1 MKDAILEK
9 LLAAKKYADVCPD
22 TLKRVAGECAQKY
35 KKQKDAEKAAKEEL
49 HGITGA
55 FMDAALIKQARQLL
69 EAGDIEG
76 ALKLHSST
84 RERMPLPEFYDDLFS
99 RTGRPASVLD
109 IACGLNPIFLG
120 SIGIKT
126 TGIDIGGAQINLI
139 NEWAAMSGAPV
150 ECHVGDAL
158 CEDFIPEGEWE
169 LALIMKLLPVLE
181 TQKKGSAKK
190 LLESLNVKNVAVTF
204 PTRTLGG
211 RKVGME
217 QHYTEWFEGIIPKCF
232 TVKERYICNYELVY
246 ILERIN

>member
-9 LLAAKKYADVCPD
+9 LLSAKKYADVCPD
-22 TLKRVAGECAQKY
+22 TLKRVADECAQKY
-35 KKQKDAEKAAKEEL
+35 KKLKDAEKAAKEEL

-69 EAGDIEG
+69 EDGDIEG

-84 RERMPLPEFYDDLFS
+84 RERMPLDEFYTELFKH
-99 RTGRPASVLD
+99 TGKPESVLD

-120 SIGIKT
+120 SLGIKT
-126 TGIDIGGAQINLI
+126 TGVDIGGAQIKLI
-139 NEWAAMSGAPV
+139 NEWAEMSGAPV

-158 CEDFIPEGEWE
+158 CEGFIPEGEWE

-217 QHYTEWFEGIIPKCF
+217 QHYTEWFEGIIPECF
-232 TVKERYICNYELVY
+232 TVKDRYICNFELVY
-246 ILERIN
+246 ILERNN